1 MTGFDLIIH
10 GGHVV
15 TPAGVLAIDIGVKA
29 GKIAAIGQL
38 YPDQGNDAIDATG
51 LFVLPGIIDTQV
63 HFREPGATHK
73 EDLNTGTRAAVLGGV
88 TSVFEMPNTNPLTLT
103 QADLQA
109 KFDLAKGRAWCD
121 HAFFIGG
128 AAENAD
134 RLHELERLPGCAG
147 VKVFMGSST
156 GNLLVEDDPTLERIV
171 RNGTRRM
178 AVHAEDEPR
187 LKERKH
193 IADEAAHPR
202 AHPVWRDET
211 VCLKAT
217 QRVVGLARK
226 YGRRVHVLH
235 VTTAEEMEFL
245 SQNKDIVTVEVTPNH
260 LTLVAPDCYE
270 KLGTRAQMNP
280 PVREQRHQNGLWR
293 AIAEGVVD
301 VIGSDHAPHTLEE
314 KAKTYPAS
322 PSGMPGVQTT
332 LPLLLTAA
340 YHGKLSLER
349 VVDLLCHGPQRI
361 YQIAGKGR
369 IARGYDADFAL
380 VDLQAWRELK
390 DEDMGS
396 KVGWTPFAG
405 SRVCGV
411 PKVTIVRGNVVM
423 RDGELIGK
431 PIGQPVRFAETFS
444 PS

>member
-1 MTGFDLIIH
+1 MSRFDLVIH

-15 TPAGVLAIDIGVKA
+15 TPAGVVAIDIGVKD
-29 GKIAAIGQL
+29 GRIVAIGQL
-38 YPDQGNDAIDATG
+38 YPDQGAEAIDATG
-51 LFVLPGIIDTQV
+51 LFVLPGIIDSQV
-63 HFREPGATHK
+63 HFREPGLTHK
-73 EDLNTGTRAAVLGGV
+73 EDLDTGTRAAVLGGV
-88 TSVFEMPNTNPLTLT
+88 TSIFEMPNTNPLTLT
-103 QADLQA
+103 TADMQA
-109 KFDLAKGRAWCD
+109 KFDRAKGRAWCD

-128 AAENAD
+128 SAENAD
-134 RLHELERLPGCAG
+134 KLHELERIPGCAG

-156 GNLLVEDDPTLERIV
+156 GNLLVEDDATLDRIV
-171 RNGTRRM
+171 GNGTRRM

-187 LKERKH
+187 LKERRH
-193 IADEAAHPR
+193 IADEGKHPR
-202 AHPVWRDET
+202 VHPFWRDEI

-217 QRVVGLARK
+217 QRLLGFARK
-226 YGRRVHVLH
+226 HGRRIHVLH
-235 VTTAEEMEFL
+235 VTTAEEMEL
-245 SQNKDIVTVEVTPNH
+245 LAANKDLATVEVTPNH
-260 LTLVAPDCYE
+260 LTLTAPDCYE
-270 KLGTRAQMNP
+270 KLGARAQMNP
-280 PVREQRHQNGLWR
+280 PVREARHQNALWR

-314 KAKTYPAS
+314 KAKPYPAS

-340 YHGKLSLER
+340 SKGKLTLER

-390 DEDMGS
+390 DEDMGT
-396 KVGWTPFAG
+396 KVKWTPFAG
-405 SRVCGV
+405 MRVCGV
-411 PKVTIVRGNVVM
+411 PKVTVIRGRVVM
-423 RDGELIGK
+423 RDGEVLGT
-431 PIGQPVRFAETFS
+431 PSGQPVRFAETIS